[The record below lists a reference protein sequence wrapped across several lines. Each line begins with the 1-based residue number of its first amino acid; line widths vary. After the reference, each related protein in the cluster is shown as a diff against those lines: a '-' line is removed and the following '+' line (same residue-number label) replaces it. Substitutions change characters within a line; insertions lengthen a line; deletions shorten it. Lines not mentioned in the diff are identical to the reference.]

1 MDTPIKDSNLAL
13 IGGPLDRA
21 IRKSTAES
29 EWNWEGAGTSAGIQ
43 IWRVENVRD
52 EHGNPNF
59 GINKW
64 PENRNGEFYNGDSYI
79 VLQTVDNGVGGF
91 DCDIYFWI
99 GENSSQD
106 EYGVAAY
113 KAVELDDLLGDA
125 PIQHREV
132 QYFESA
138 EFLNCFPKDSIKYLD
153 GGIDGGFRQ
162 VGEDSGSLNVNIAH
176 RLYLVKK
183 IDRVTRCTQVPL
195 ASSSMN
201 QSDAFV
207 LDAGSVIYSWFGE
220 NCSPFEKSKAS
231 AIAHNL
237 TIQRNGETSKEEDV
251 GDDNADFWE
260 ALGGNKGD
268 IKDVGEDTINAK
280 DSTLK
285 HDPKMYILSDVDSI
299 LSVSECDST
308 DKSNLVSDDVCL
320 IDAGTK
326 VFVWIGKGSSLREQ
340 SQAMILA
347 QKVIS
352 GFNRGKG
359 ANIVRVL
366 QGQEGRVKGFNQMLA

>member
-13 IGGPLDRA
+13 IGSPLDRA
-21 IRKSTAES
+21 IKKSTAES

-43 IWRVENVRD
+43 IWRVENARD

-79 VLQTVDNGVGGF
+79 VLQTVDNGAGGF
-91 DCDIYFWI
+91 DYDIYFWI

-132 QYFESA
+132 QHFESP
-138 EFLNCFPKDSIKYLD
+138 EFLECFPNDSIKYLD

-162 VGEDSGSLNVNIAH
+162 VDEDAASLSVNIAH
-176 RLYLVKK
+176 RLYLVQKT
-183 IDRVTRCTQVPL
+183 DRVTRCTQVPL
-195 ASSSMN
+195 ASGSMN
-201 QSDAFV
+201 HSDAFV
-207 LDAGSVIYSWFGE
+207 LDTGSVIYSWFGE
-220 NCSPFEKSKAS
+220 NCSPFEKSKAT

-237 TIQRNGETSKEEDV
+237 TIQRNGDATKVEDV

-268 IKDVGEDTINAK
+268 IKDVGEQIVSNDL
-280 DSTLK
+280 TLK

-299 LSVSECDST
+299 LNVSECDST
-308 DKSNLVSDDVCL
+308 DKSNLVSGLSL
-320 IDAGTK
+320 IH
-326 VFVWIGKGSSLREQ
+326 I
-340 SQAMILA
+340 
-347 QKVIS
+347 
-352 GFNRGKG
+352 
-359 ANIVRVL
+359 
-366 QGQEGRVKGFNQMLA
+366 